1 MLANALKPALGGP
14 SPDAVRA
21 LSNVFGGPKG
31 HVTLDALLATTRC
44 ERGNLTERLHALL
57 PRRTLEDFLC
67 ALANVHSRV
76 RVRTPLHQ
84 VSTARTLTEKEAR
97 LEFAFALYDLDGD
110 GVVGEDD
117 IVEIV
122 AQSMRGNAKKIATT
136 LRVVLEEASGR
147 ADGDGAANGA
157 GCRFVGFVE
166 FKRAAEKLP
175 GFLYPAFAL
184 YEILREHSA
193 HAAKTLDMLRCS
205 PEARRGDDRGG
216 AAEGDRVPDSRRRI
230 SFAGAPPPRLDEGEV
245 RRRCADMTDAQL
257 RAFLETLGTDLG
269 LELLDRS
276 ELVDLASASALSSG
290 RTPDPSTTRRRGAG
304 DVARRRAAQTS
315 LRVAGGHDGGS
326 RG

>member
-1 MLANALKPALGGP
+1 MPFRCLDDDAASGKAPRGRLTPRPPPHRTPEHALARDQARALANALKPALGGP

-44 ERGNLTERLHALL
+44 ERGILTERLHALL

-97 LEFAFALYDLDGD
+97 LEFAFALYDLDGTASSARTTSWKSWRRAC
-110 GVVGEDD
+110 E
-117 IVEIV
+117 
-122 AQSMRGNAKKIATT
+122 AT
-136 LRVVLEEASGR
+136 RRRSPPPFASSSRRRAR
-147 ADGDGAANGA
+147 ADGDGAASFV

-193 HAAKTLDMLRCS
+193 HAAKTLGMLRCS

-216 AAEGDRVPDSRRRI
+216 AAEGTASRTSPAR
-230 SFAGAPPPRLDEGEV
+230 SFAGALLRV
-245 RRRCADMTDAQL
+245 WTRARCADGA
-257 RAFLETLGTDLG
+257 
-269 LELLDRS
+269 
-276 ELVDLASASALSSG
+276 
-290 RTPDPSTTRRRGAG
+290 RT
-304 DVARRRAAQTS
+304 
-315 LRVAGGHDGGS
+315 
-326 RG
+326 